1 MGETVKVVVRCR
13 PMNAKE
19 VDMGCK
25 NVVNMDPVCCTCYL
39 SNPNEPSAPHKAFRF
54 DGVYDATST
63 TENVY
68 NEVAYPLIEGVP
80 EGYNCT
86 IFAYGQTGCGKSFTM
101 QGPKEPASQRGIIPR
116 ALEQLFEAAAVSE
129 AKFLLTASFLE
140 IHNEEI
146 RDLLNPANQKNRLEL
161 REHPEKGV
169 YVHDLSSHP
178 VHSKNQCVDLM
189 ERGWALR
196 AVGATLM
203 NADSSRSHCIFCV
216 NVERMDVLSDGSSGV
231 RRGKLNLVD
240 LAGSERQAK
249 TGATGD
255 RLKEATKIN
264 LSLSALG
271 NVISALVDGRT
282 RHVPYRD
289 SKLTRLLQDSLGGNT
304 KTLMVAC
311 LSPADYNYDETLSTL
326 RYAHRA
332 KSIENKP
339 RINEDPKDAVIRQ
352 YQTEIEQLKMLLSGS
367 VSSSVLPLNNNVGSH
382 AEVEDLRARFEEEQ
396 RNKARLQQDLEE
408 LKSSYAQLTQLNKVG
423 RSQETE
429 GEEDV
434 KMASPEL
441 VEQSSS
447 TLQQS
452 VLQRLRDL
460 QSNMVG
466 GELAHD
472 TALKEKRQRQ
482 RKASERRLKALATAL
497 SKKDDEE
504 AAVLQVYD
512 DIEQELAAKS
522 DALRKAR
529 AKIRSFEREIKDL
542 QREFEIE
549 RTDYL
554 ETIRRQDRNLQLLQQ
569 ITAKMAPLV
578 KPECN
583 YSDVERVKG
592 EAVWVEDLQK
602 WRLPET
608 SIGRT
613 RLPPAGSTTPPKQV
627 VQPMLVLNPSN
638 TAPAKLGASTSTPSS
653 PEPPVNAGDTLK
665 QKLEKGAQ
673 ENLAANY
680 FKPKR
685 ATELL
690 IKAQEENTGRQWIA
704 QQWREARRGGQ
715 LLATSLTSLSSSAGP
730 TLEMAALSG
739 NNNSPMLNRSNVAWA
754 HDSTPD
760 LFISRK
766 PARLEALPLLA
777 EKIGNRKRVKA
788 ELNTLDLI

>member
-1 MGETVKVVVRCR
+1 MCETVKVVVRCR
-13 PMNAKE
+13 PMNTKE
-19 VDMGCK
+19 KAMGCK

-39 SNPNEPSAPHKAFRF
+39 SNPNEPTAPNKAFRF
-54 DGVYDATST
+54 DGVYDESSAT
-63 TENVY
+63 ECIY

-101 QGPKEPASQRGIIPR
+101 QGPREPTSQRGIIPR

-146 RDLLNPANQKNRLEL
+146 RDLLNAANRSRLEL
-161 REHPEKGV
+161 REHPERGV
-169 YVHDLSSHP
+169 YVHELSSHP
-178 VHSKNQCVDLM
+178 VHSKDQCVNLM
-189 ERGWALR
+189 ERGWAAR

-203 NADSSRSHCIFCV
+203 NTDSSRSHCIFCV
-216 NVERMDVLSDGSSGV
+216 NVERMDVLDDGSTAV

-249 TGATGD
+249 TGATGE

-339 RINEDPKDAVIRQ
+339 RVNEDPKDAVIRQ
-352 YQTEIEQLKMLLSGS
+352 YQAEIEQLKVMLSGGQ
-367 VSSSVLPLNNNVGSH
+367 VFQNGGTGSSELD
-382 AEVEDLRARFEEEQ
+382 ELRAKCEEEQ

-408 LKSSYAQLTQLNKVG
+408 LKSSYAQLSQLKVCRADVIDG
-423 RSQETE
+423 S
-429 GEEDV
+429 EDI
-434 KMASPEL
+434 KMTSPEL
-441 VEQSSS
+441 IESSANP
-447 TLQQS
+447 LQQA
-452 VLQRLRDL
+452 VLQRLQDL

-482 RKASERRLKALATAL
+482 RKTSERRLKALATAL
-497 SKKDDEE
+497 GKKDDEE
-504 AAVLQVYD
+504 AAVLQIYD

-529 AKIRSFEREIKDL
+529 AKMRAFEREIKDL
-542 QREFEIE
+542 QREFETE

-554 ETIRRQDRNLQLLQQ
+554 ETIRRQDKSLQLMQQ

-583 YSDVERVKG
+583 YSDVERIKA
-592 EAVWVEDLQK
+592 EAVWIEDMQK
-602 WRLPET
+602 WRLPEIM
-608 SIGRT
+608 IGRT
-613 RLPPAGSTTPPKQV
+613 RLPPAGSTTPPKPPP
-627 VQPMLVLNPSN
+627 QPPRAPSR
-638 TAPAKLGASTSTPSS
+638 TAPAKVGTSSSQPSS
-653 PEPPVNAGDTLK
+653 PERIPVMNGDTLM

-673 ENLAANY
+673 ENFAANY

-690 IKAQEENTGRQWIA
+690 IKAQEGNTGRQWIA
-704 QQWREARRGGQ
+704 QQWKESRKGGQ
-715 LLATSLTSLSSSAGP
+715 FLATSLTSLSSSAGP
-730 TLEMAALSG
+730 TLEMAALANS
-739 NNNSPMLNRSNVAWA
+739 NNSPIINHNNIAWA
-754 HDSTPD
+754 HDSSPE
-760 LFISRK
+760 LFMSRK
-766 PARLEALPLLA
+766 PTRLEALPLL
-777 EKIGNRKRVKA
+777 EKIGTRKRVKA
-788 ELNTLDLI
+788 ELNTLDLL